1 MLSPTLTIRP
11 SVSLFSPKI
20 DGSTALRGREAVRL
34 DPLHPDILYG
44 VQYSYT
50 WAEYEYNLISV
61 PSYEY

>member
-34 DPLHPDILYG
+34 DPLHPDILYSTRTPG
-44 VQYSYT
+44 QST
-50 WAEYEYNLISV
+50 PYEYNLISV